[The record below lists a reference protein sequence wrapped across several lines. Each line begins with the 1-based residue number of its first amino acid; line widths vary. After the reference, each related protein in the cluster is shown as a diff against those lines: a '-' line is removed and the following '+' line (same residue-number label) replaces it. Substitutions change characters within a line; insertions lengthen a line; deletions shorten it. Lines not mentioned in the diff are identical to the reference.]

1 MWMLVLG
8 AGIHKALVLS
18 SSRKWFQTPQQN
30 RTEKELTR
38 EGANSAK
45 QPKAL
50 EGGAAL
56 PRRRVQMARD
66 DQMRGSPG

>member
-1 MWMLVLG
+1 MLVLE
-8 AGIHKALVLS
+8 AGSHGALVLS

-38 EGANSAK
+38 EGASSAK
-45 QPKAL
+45 QPRAL

-56 PRRRVQMARD
+56 PQRWVQMATD
-66 DQMRGSPG
+66 DQMRGSSG